1 MNKNKRINYD
11 SRNVDKGMVTSTSS
25 RNEFIEKNISN
36 NDNKNFLKKEN
47 NEIKN
52 IIKFIKQKEEEVK
65 TTNSKRSS
73 ENILLLENNPQLNK
87 LFDKNKSNILPGFD
101 YNKELKNKYETFN
114 YYSKNFNKNVIEAIN
129 FNETENDIN
138 IEKENKN
145 NVINKDKKE
154 EIKGISIDEIFN
166 LIMGYNFNKVI
177 EPNYIR
183 RFFFSSVPEE
193 KTLSMN
199 INKINQNKNNE
210 SNLSFNYNLEILKNN
225 QIYFFAQIKKTFP
238 SSNIKLYIKSSHN
251 QYNKVGK
258 IISNLL
264 KNDFIVY
271 KGDNKTN
278 YEKIL
283 HIIYEINFFGNKMRK
298 MTIEKYENNTI
309 KYTLCNDLPEWDIF
323 YKTYKLNFNG
333 RVKQTSKKN
342 FILKYQNSN
351 ENESEKILQC
361 GKINDNC
368 FALDF
373 IAPLSPF
380 EAFSI
385 SITSII
391 YKISCD

>member
-145 NVINKDKKE
+145 NVINKDKTE
-154 EIKGISIDEIFN
+154 EIKGISIEEIFN

-183 RFFFSSVPEE
+183 RFFFSSVPED

-199 INKINQNKNNE
+199 INKINQNKNNS

-283 HIIYEINFFGNKMRK
+283 HIIYEINFFGNKIRK
-298 MTIEKYENNTI
+298 MKIEKYENNAI

-351 ENESEKILQC
+351 ENESE
-361 GKINDNC
+361 
-368 FALDF
+368 
-373 IAPLSPF
+373 
-380 EAFSI
+380 
-385 SITSII
+385 
-391 YKISCD
+391 

>member
-1 MNKNKRINYD
+1 M
-11 SRNVDKGMVTSTSS
+11 
-25 RNEFIEKNISN
+25 F
-36 NDNKNFLKKEN
+36 
-47 NEIKN
+47 
-52 IIKFIKQKEEEVK
+52 
-65 TTNSKRSS
+65 
-73 ENILLLENNPQLNK
+73 
-87 LFDKNKSNILPGFD
+87 
-101 YNKELKNKYETFN
+101 
-114 YYSKNFNKNVIEAIN
+114 
-129 FNETENDIN
+129 
-138 IEKENKN
+138 
-145 NVINKDKKE
+145 
-154 EIKGISIDEIFN
+154 
-166 LIMGYNFNKVI
+166 
-177 EPNYIR
+177 
-183 RFFFSSVPEE
+183 
-193 KTLSMN
+193 
-199 INKINQNKNNE
+199 
-210 SNLSFNYNLEILKNN
+210 LSFISHSNRIIYNLEILKNN

-283 HIIYEINFFGNKMRK
+283 HIIYEINFFGNKIRK
-298 MTIEKYENNTI
+298 MTIEKYENNAI

>member
-154 EIKGISIDEIFN
+154 GIKGISIDEIFN

-283 HIIYEINFFGNKMRK
+283 HIIYEINFFGNKIRK

>member
-73 ENILLLENNPQLNK
+73 ENILLLDNNPQVNK

-145 NVINKDKKE
+145 NVINKDKTE
-154 EIKGISIDEIFN
+154 EIKGISIEEIFN

-183 RFFFSSVPEE
+183 RFFFSSVPED

-199 INKINQNKNNE
+199 INKINQNKNN
-210 SNLSFNYNLEILKNN
+210 SSVLNFNYNLEILKNN

-298 MTIEKYENNTI
+298 MTIEKYENNAI